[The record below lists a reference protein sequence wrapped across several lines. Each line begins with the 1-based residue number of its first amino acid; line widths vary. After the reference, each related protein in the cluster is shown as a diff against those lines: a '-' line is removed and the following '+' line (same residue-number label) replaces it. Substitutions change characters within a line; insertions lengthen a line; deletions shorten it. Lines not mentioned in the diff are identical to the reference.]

1 MPNSFVK
8 YFPDVKKRSILYTG
22 PPTTVII
29 LLLVYTVHTY
39 SVYCPDIVVWYID
52 RHLFCSGH
60 KSVFYTNIYLQIVI
74 CLLPPT
80 PSCSSCRLVTR
91 WGYQH
96 LCEMFLKIANVKI
109 CNNFRLYSE
118 KKPPVVHWI
127 SPLSY
132 PPKTPGFRWKPPS
145 CLLKTPSLFI
155 EPSTENSLLWHYV
168 LLQLERYPAWRN
180 IKKNTKHFVIFR
192 KKITKVFQQKFIFTI
207 IHTVQ
212 YSK

>member
-74 CLLPPT
+74 CLLPPPPPAVPLVGLLWDEGINIYAKYFWKLRMLKYVIIFGFT
-80 PSCSSCRLVTR
+80 LRRNPQLSTEFPPSVVHR
-91 WGYQH
+91 
-96 LCEMFLKIANVKI
+96 
-109 CNNFRLYSE
+109 
-118 KKPPVVHWI
+118 KPPVFAENPQVVYWKLLRC
-127 SPLSY
+127 SLN
-132 PPKTPGFRWKPPS
+132 PP
-145 CLLKTPSLFI
+145 LKTRFCDIMYSC
-155 EPSTENSLLWHYV
+155 NSKGILRD
-168 LLQLERYPAWRN
+168 E
-180 IKKNTKHFVIFR
+180 I
-192 KKITKVFQQKFIFTI
+192 
-207 IHTVQ
+207 
-212 YSK
+212 